1 MDSSLTSTLLSG
13 NNSASS
19 LSYCYNAKYYANYSA
34 IQSLNKNDSTDSVN
48 CNFSNLSK
56 SLTIEASEILAA
68 INKHLEKYLPNGVES
83 VNPEDATPEA
93 TADRI
98 VSSITGLFANY
109 SKAHSNIDDEK
120 MLSNFMKAVRSGV
133 STGYND
139 AYDILDGLGAFNY
152 DGVESG
158 IKKTLELV
166 QQKLDAFE
174 ESMREQ
180 LGLVTKEESDTSES
194 VKNEI
199 LAQAGKEISSK

>member
-1 MDSSLTSTLLSG
+1 MDSSLTSTLLG

-19 LSYCYNAKYYANYSA
+19 ISYCYNAKQYADYSA
-34 IQSLNKNDSTDSVN
+34 IQSLSKNDSTDSVN

-98 VSSITGLFANY
+98 VSSIVGLFSNY
-109 SKAHSNIDDEK
+109 QKAHSNVEDEK
-120 MLSNFMKAVRSGV
+120 MLENFMKAVRSGV
-133 STGYND
+133 TTGYED
-139 AYDILDGLGAFNY
+139 AYDILDGLGAFQF

-166 QQKLDAFE
+166 HQTLDAFE

-180 LGLVTKEESDTSES
+180 LGLVTKEESSTAES

-199 LAQAGKEISSK
+199 LSQAGKEISVH